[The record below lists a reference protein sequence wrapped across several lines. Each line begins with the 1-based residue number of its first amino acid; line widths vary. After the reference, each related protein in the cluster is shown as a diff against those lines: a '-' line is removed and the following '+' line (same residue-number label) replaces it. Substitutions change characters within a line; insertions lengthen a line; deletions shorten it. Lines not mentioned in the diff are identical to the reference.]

1 MCRNFPVYVSEYTCP
16 DGCVEIAR
24 REKNQTSAATGTKKV
39 QERVFVQERFA
50 TGRDGMTAT
59 KEGEH

>member
-1 MCRNFPVYVSEYTCP
+1 MSEYTCP

-24 REKNQTSAATGTKKV
+24 REKNQTCAANCNKRV

-50 TGRDGMTAT
+50 TGRDDILA
-59 KEGEH
+59 KEQDND